1 MNSDKLTVAVLED
14 FIKKVRLASKNN
26 QKEIKIS
33 IAEAENIV
41 HNLTILTLKLLDK
54 PDSTT
59 QSVPISSIIMD
70 GGNL

>member
-1 MNSDKLTVAVLED
+1 MESDKLVVAVLEE
-14 FIKKVRLASKNN
+14 FTKKVRLASKNN

-54 PDSTT
+54 NEPNAQNTSIT
-59 QSVPISSIIMD
+59 SVIMD